1 MVAVVLKACLF
12 KEQIISDCL
21 ILAQLHF
28 SEQKKWVLLS
38 PSIHGVPKRSVKFF
52 HYSVIYTCPIML

>member
-28 SEQKKWVLLS
+28 SEQKK
-38 PSIHGVPKRSVKFF
+38 
-52 HYSVIYTCPIML
+52 